1 MLIREIVYNTDSDIE
16 GYTPPGTPP
25 KRDMEGK
32 SQPTDSQMEWRMDN
46 LENALERHSDILDNH
61 AEIIRDQTVAILD
74 MKKNIDNLNTV
85 IQKLTE
91 QIGKLTSEV
100 IIHPASS
107 TLRDISE
114 TEFSNNI
121 NSTNL
126 SDGTSALGDLSRA
139 CNELRRSIA
148 LNATNSKINIKRNY
162 KLTKKVPLNIWLDNI
177 NAELKANNLA
187 DILDDS
193 QQSDVS
199 ETVIERQNRKDQ
211 VRDILISRVDDYY
224 HNKILQIKDPLE
236 IVIKIKEFRRAEAN
250 VTDSSVREKLYS
262 LKMNNRE
269 SVNEFCDR
277 FDSIIRDFEN
287 CMTKTP
293 LTEEEIRSAFFQAV
307 SIKFK
312 EIRSANIIRLQ
323 ATKSEMSLD
332 DIKTLILQLESDR
345 RKSDGQ
351 PSDDRQKIAA
361 KQAII
366 TDKCYRC
373 NKVGH
378 RAAFC
383 PLKEYNLWYCFYCQA
398 VAPHKGDDCP
408 NKDNPKDGYR

>member
-1 MLIREIVYNTDSDIE
+1 MSDWSLSDPLPSNEKEVANEGNENQVDDHLYIHQDSDIE

-74 MKKNIDNLNTV
+74 MKENIDNLNTV

-148 LNATNSKINIKRNY
+148 L
-162 KLTKKVPLNIWLDNI
+162 
-177 NAELKANNLA
+177 
-187 DILDDS
+187 
-193 QQSDVS
+193 
-199 ETVIERQNRKDQ
+199 
-211 VRDILISRVDDYY
+211 
-224 HNKILQIKDPLE
+224 
-236 IVIKIKEFRRAEAN
+236 
-250 VTDSSVREKLYS
+250 
-262 LKMNNRE
+262 
-269 SVNEFCDR
+269 
-277 FDSIIRDFEN
+277 
-287 CMTKTP
+287 
-293 LTEEEIRSAFFQAV
+293 
-307 SIKFK
+307 
-312 EIRSANIIRLQ
+312 
-323 ATKSEMSLD
+323 SEMSLD

-373 NKVGH
+373 NK
-378 RAAFC
+378 
-383 PLKEYNLWYCFYCQA
+383 A
-398 VAPHKGDDCP
+398 VAPHKGDNCP
-408 NKDNPKDGYR
+408 NKDNLKDGYRKPRRN

>member
-1 MLIREIVYNTDSDIE
+1 MSDWSLSDPLPSNEKEVANEGNENQVDDHLYIHQDSDIE

-74 MKKNIDNLNTV
+74 MKENIDNLNTV

-91 QIGKLTSEV
+91 QIGKLTSE
-100 IIHPASS
+100 
-107 TLRDISE
+107 
-114 TEFSNNI
+114 
-121 NSTNL
+121 
-126 SDGTSALGDLSRA
+126 
-139 CNELRRSIA
+139 
-148 LNATNSKINIKRNY
+148 
-162 KLTKKVPLNIWLDNI
+162 
-177 NAELKANNLA
+177 
-187 DILDDS
+187 
-193 QQSDVS
+193 
-199 ETVIERQNRKDQ
+199 
-211 VRDILISRVDDYY
+211 
-224 HNKILQIKDPLE
+224 
-236 IVIKIKEFRRAEAN
+236 
-250 VTDSSVREKLYS
+250 
-262 LKMNNRE
+262 
-269 SVNEFCDR
+269 
-277 FDSIIRDFEN
+277 
-287 CMTKTP
+287 
-293 LTEEEIRSAFFQAV
+293 
-307 SIKFK
+307 
-312 EIRSANIIRLQ
+312 
-323 ATKSEMSLD
+323 
-332 DIKTLILQLESDR
+332 LESDR

-398 VAPHKGDDCP
+398 VAPHKGDNCP
-408 NKDNPKDGYR
+408 NKDNLKDGYRKPRRN

>member
-1 MLIREIVYNTDSDIE
+1 MSDWSLSDPLPSNEKEAANEGNENQVDDHLNIHQDSDIE

-74 MKKNIDNLNTV
+74 MKENIDNLNTV

-287 CMTKTP
+287 CITKTP

-307 SIKFK
+307 STKFK

-351 PSDDRQKIAA
+351 PSDDRQKN
-361 KQAII
+361 
-366 TDKCYRC
+366 CS
-373 NKVGH
+373 
-378 RAAFC
+378 
-383 PLKEYNLWYCFYCQA
+383 
-398 VAPHKGDDCP
+398 
-408 NKDNPKDGYR
+408 

>member
-1 MLIREIVYNTDSDIE
+1 
-16 GYTPPGTPP
+16 
-25 KRDMEGK
+25 
-32 SQPTDSQMEWRMDN
+32 MEWRMDN

-61 AEIIRDQTVAILD
+61 AEIIRDQT
-74 MKKNIDNLNTV
+74 
-85 IQKLTE
+85 
-91 QIGKLTSEV
+91 V

-126 SDGTSALGDLSRA
+126 SDGTSVLGDLSRA

-148 LNATNSKINIKRNY
+148 LNATNSKINIKRHY

-287 CMTKTP
+287 CITKTP

-351 PSDDRQKIAA
+351 PSDDRQKN
-361 KQAII
+361 
-366 TDKCYRC
+366 CS
-373 NKVGH
+373 
-378 RAAFC
+378 
-383 PLKEYNLWYCFYCQA
+383 
-398 VAPHKGDDCP
+398 
-408 NKDNPKDGYR
+408 